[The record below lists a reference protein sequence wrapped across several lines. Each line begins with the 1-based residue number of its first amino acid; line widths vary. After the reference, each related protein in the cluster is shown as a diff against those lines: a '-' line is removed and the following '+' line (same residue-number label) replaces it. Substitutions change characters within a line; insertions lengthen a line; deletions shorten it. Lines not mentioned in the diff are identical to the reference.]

1 MPDER
6 RHVAAIVEGGWSR
19 ARGVVEALDS
29 ALRVEAAFEP
39 ASNDLLHPG
48 KAASTVAGIV
58 GELHPALLA
67 GAWGVFELDLDVLLE
82 AAREP
87 VYEDVIS
94 YPPAREDLAFAVPEA
109 VSAGELVEAA
119 RAAVGP
125 ELREMRPFDVYRGEQ
140 VGAGRKSIAFGVT
153 FQSAER
159 TLSDEDA
166 AGLRALIV
174 RALAERF
181 GAELR
186 GG

>member
-1 MPDER
+1 M
-6 RHVAAIVEGGWSR
+6 
-19 ARGVVEALDS
+19 
-29 ALRVEAAFEP
+29 
-39 ASNDLLHPG
+39 
-48 KAASTVAGIV
+48 
-58 GELHPALLA
+58 
-67 GAWGVFELDLDVLLE
+67 
-82 AAREP
+82 
-87 VYEDVIS
+87 
-94 YPPAREDLAFAVPEA
+94 
-109 VSAGELVEAA
+109 SAGELVEAA